1 MVGTINLALTQ
12 QLDEFGEPL
21 SGGQLYFIQ
30 AGTVS
35 TPQNAFQDAALSTPW
50 PNPITLDA
58 AGRIP
63 MFYLADGQIKV
74 RLQDSMGVVKFSQD
88 NLMVVGPSSGGGGGG
103 SVDPTTVMQT
113 GDLKFRYDN
122 AIITGFV
129 RLNGLTIGSAASG
142 ATEAASAQCNALF
155 LYLWATDATLAVT
168 PSGRGASAAADWA
181 ANKQIAL
188 PDGRSKLIGALDQ
201 MGNTSLGYWTNVAFS
216 KGNATTLGSLGGLTN
231 TTLTLTAGNL
241 PTHQHNVYLKDP
253 THFHSITGANQYN
266 TNFGLSPGAAGFLP
280 QSIQAGNS
288 GSASTGITIGSV
300 NGVANDNKTDVGI
313 GLTGTGFNVCPPIM
327 LITVYMKL

>member
-35 TPQNAFQDAALSTPW
+35 TPQNAFQDAGLSAPW

-122 AIITGFV
+122 AVITGFV
-129 RLNGLTIGSAASG
+129 RLNGLTIGSASSG

-155 LYLWATDATLAVT
+155 LYLWATDPTLVVT
-168 PSGRGASAAADWA
+168 PGGRGASAAADWA

-188 PDGRSKLIGALDQ
+188 PDGRSKLIGALDA
-201 MGNTSLGYWTNVAFS
+201 MGNTNLGYWTNVAFS

-231 TTLTLTAGNL
+231 TTLTLSAGNL
-241 PTHQHNVYLKDP
+241 PAHQHNVYLHDP
-253 THFHSITGANQYN
+253 QHLHTWAGSIVTSAGGAGTGFFSAGGSTN
-266 TNFGLSPGAAGFLP
+266 TSL
-280 QSIQAGNS
+280 
-288 GSASTGITIGSV
+288 ASTGITIGSV
-300 NGVANDNKTDVGI
+300 NGVANDNKTDAGI
-313 GLTGTGFNVCPPIM
+313 GLSGTGFNVCPPIM